1 MYFHKALEKYGFKNF
16 EFEIIEIVETNEE
29 LNLREIY

>member
-16 EFEIIEIVETNEE
+16 GFEIIEMVEINEE
-29 LNLREIY
+29 LNLREVY